1 MLRRWT
7 LTKRANI
14 LAVALAV
21 LLVPSLALA
30 ANLHQFMVAESEAG
44 ADNTVTVPLT
54 IKNQSNLTAMDI
66 PLKFSEGVTLKEVDF
81 TGTDV
86 EYFDLK
92 IGTID
97 NENHTVLIGLLPQMT
112 PEPKPDLAAGEH
124 TIAKLVFEVA
134 DPDAQNVTIEPMVM
148 EKPHHELAFV
158 YHEFSANGQR
168 TIKLVKVEMPPVT
181 VGLPKGNV
189 PQEFKLCQNYPNPFN
204 PNTVISFDLPK
215 ASNVNLTVFNVLGQK
230 VATLVDE
237 PRAAGT
243 HNVNWNASG
252 SSSGVYFYRI
262 STDKNV
268 ETKKM
273 LLLK

>member
-1 MLRRWT
+1 M
-7 LTKRANI
+7 TKRVNI

-30 ANLHQFMVAESEAG
+30 ANLHQFMVAEGETG

-54 IKNQSNLTAMDI
+54 IKNQNNLTAMDI

-97 NENHTVLIGLLPQMT
+97 NENHTVLIGLLPQMS
-112 PEPKPDLAAGEH
+112 PEHKPDLAAGEH
-124 TIAKLVFEVA
+124 TIAKLVFEVT
-134 DPDAQNVTIEPMVM
+134 DRDAQQITVEPMVM

-158 YHEFSANGQR
+158 YHEFSASGQR
-168 TIKLVKVEMPPVT
+168 TIKLEKVEMSPAT
-181 VGLPKGNV
+181 VVLPKPNV

-204 PNTVISFDLPK
+204 PNTVISFDLP
-215 ASNVNLTVFNVLGQK
+215 APSNVNLTVFNVLGQK
-230 VATLVDE
+230 VTTLIDE
-237 PRAAGT
+237 PLAAGT
-243 HNVNWNASG
+243 HDVNWDASG
-252 SSSGVYFYRI
+252 NLSLI
-262 STDKNV
+262 HI
-268 ETKKM
+268 
-273 LLLK
+273 